1 MWQILRQNPRAFY
14 WSLAL
19 HVFFAL
25 LFFVG
30 VQIERPITEA
40 GSKPRV
46 VQATIVSDAA
56 LEAMVAEFEAE
67 QARRPAGPRISS
79 QNTSEAQ
86 EPPDAAM
93 LEDLSAADAARLETE
108 RLEAEA
114 VEAERQADAE
124 REEAQPLAEAA
135 RAAAEAER
143 LAAEA
148 AAQAEAEQRAEAQR
162 RAEAARRAEAER
174 LAAEAAAAKAEA
186 ERRAEEKR
194 LAAEAAARAEAQ
206 RRSEAA
212 RAEDER
218 RARAEAERRAEI
230 ERRAEAQRQADA
242 AAALARQRQLEEEAR
257 LMAEIEEQRLVEE
270 LAQERIEQEAKR
282 MAEED
287 ERRLAAEEA
296 QRAREGDLLSALAS
310 EQLAR
315 EADRY
320 VPVIR
325 DRVRQFWVRPPAT
338 GRDLA
343 TVVSVRLI
351 PGGDVVPNSVRVV
364 QSSGNTAFDQSVVA
378 AVNQASPLPVPSGPV
393 FERFREF
400 NFTFR
405 P

>member
-1 MWQILRQNPRAFY
+1 MWRILRQNPRAFY

-79 QNTSEAQ
+79 QNTPEAQ
-86 EPPDAAM
+86 EPPDAAT

-124 REEAQPLAEAA
+124 REEAQRLAEAA

-148 AAQAEAEQRAEAQR
+148 AARAEAEQRAEAQR

-174 LAAEAAAAKAEA
+174 RAAEAAAAKAEA
-186 ERRAEEKR
+186 ERLAEEKR

>member
-1 MWQILRQNPRAFY
+1 MWRILRQNPRAFY

-270 LAQERIEQEAKR
+270 LAQERIEQEARR
-282 MAEED
+282 MAEE
-287 ERRLAAEEA
+287 EGRRLAAEEA